1 MASAST
7 DWSDLKA
14 QKQHRL
20 QVASALKVIG
30 ANNPFNIDMSFFNKL
45 SQFPHQHSEPHES
58 GVKGKDERELN
69 GYKQYLA
76 GSLPKDAK
84 MTEESI
90 KFCTQARCTLAS
102 VKEGLETLER
112 GYRRHACTVAQYH
125 VNHSPAESSLMLE
138 YLDKHPID
146 GDKIPTT
153 DPTVTQLEIP

>member
-69 GYKQYLA
+69 GYRQYLG
-76 GSLPKDAK
+76 GSYPKDTNL
-84 MTEESI
+84 TEESI

-102 VKEGLETLER
+102 VKSGLEALER
-112 GYRRHACTVAQYH
+112 GFRRHACRAAQYH
-125 VNHSPAESSLMLE
+125 ISHSPAECKLMLN
-138 YLDKHPID
+138 YLDNHSID
-146 GDKIPTT
+146 GDKIY
-153 DPTVTQLEIP
+153 TQN